1 MRKWGAEKLNNLL
14 HVVCPVEAKPGYK
27 SRSLT
32 PSSVISFPKD
42 LGACG
47 HQTTSC
53 AELPPCQSLLGISGS
68 KVAGRMVS
76 LGQSPFS
83 GFCLG
88 TQNLSLRENV
98 CVCVCDRESEIG
110 VIACTGTVFEF

>member
-1 MRKWGAEKLNNLL
+1 M
-14 HVVCPVEAKPGYK
+14 
-27 SRSLT
+27 
-32 PSSVISFPKD
+32 
-42 LGACG
+42 G

-53 AELPPCQSLLGISGS
+53 AELTPCQSLLGIPGS

-76 LGQSPFS
+76 PGQSPFS

-98 CVCVCDRESEIG
+98 CVCDRESEIG
-110 VIACTGTVFEF
+110 VMACTGSLFEF